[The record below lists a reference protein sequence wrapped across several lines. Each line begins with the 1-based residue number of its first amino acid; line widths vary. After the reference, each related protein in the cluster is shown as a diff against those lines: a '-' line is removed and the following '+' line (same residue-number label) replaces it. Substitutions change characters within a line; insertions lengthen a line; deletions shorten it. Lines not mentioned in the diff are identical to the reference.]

1 MPNHITNILEI
12 TGNSSDIK
20 KMKSLVNSTSQRF
33 SIESFFPINN
43 IANRKVY
50 WTTRMDVYEVRE
62 WEDIRLTGDVPNNT
76 LLTKISFLSAWSTPL
91 GAIHKLSKLFPTLF
105 FECKYADED
114 MGYNCGGYS
123 LFNGQ
128 VLDTTI
134 FNTFSKDSLEFAES
148 VITQN
153 QNKNL

>member
-20 KMKSLVNSTSQRF
+20 KMKSLVNSASQTF
-33 SIESFFPINN
+33 SVESFFPINN

-50 WTTRMDVYEVRE
+50 WTTRIDVYEVTQ
-62 WEDIRLTGDVPNNT
+62 WEDLRLTGDVPNNT
-76 LLTKISFLSAWSTPL
+76 VLTKISFLSAWSTPY
-91 GAIHKLSKLFPTLF
+91 GAIHKLSKLFPSLF

-123 LFNGQ
+123 LFNGK

-134 FNTFSKDSLEFAES
+134 FLKFSKDSLEFAES
-148 VITQN
+148 VIAS
-153 QNKNL
+153 KYSKSK